1 MYLKK
6 KVDKGT
12 ASRSLYCM
20 GSNKLLAFQQG
31 ERVRG
36 LVRWG
41 RVAGFLF
48 FEVCTFRD
56 LSVMGR
62 NTSLVGFVTLSVMK

>member
-1 MYLKK
+1 MKK

-12 ASRSLYCM
+12 ASRSL
-20 GSNKLLAFQQG
+20 LLYWFKTKCLLG
-31 ERVRG
+31 RRG
-36 LVRWG
+36 PEGWFVGG